1 MANVPMDKTTLDK
14 DRILTDINK
23 RPTPDKVVS
32 GKVSTEKSNLVAEI
46 FRPILSKALTDSVIT
61 VMSTISD
68 IVIGAVD
75 MKVYGERRHH
85 SGRRGGVFDYSSIS
99 RSGTTTS
106 LSQIYRERTSGGGY
120 NYSAGYN
127 VKEVRFA
134 NAGEAELVLDSLY
147 EYLDT
152 YGIVTVGDFYSLCN
166 CPTASIDFKYGWTD
180 LSKAERRPT
189 RDGYIINFPRP
200 RPID

>member
-1 MANVPMDKTTLDK
+1 MANVPMDKTSLDK
-14 DRILTDINK
+14 GRILADVNNK
-23 RPTPDKVVS
+23 RPTPDGVVS
-32 GKVSTEKSNLVAEI
+32 GKVSTDKSNLVAEI

-85 SGRRGGVFDYSSIS
+85 SGRRGFDYSSIS
-99 RSGTTTS
+99 RSDSPTS
-106 LSQIYRERTSGGGY
+106 LSRIYRERTSGGGY

-127 VKEVRFA
+127 VKEVRFD

-152 YGIVTVGDFYSLCN
+152 YGIVTVGDFYALCS
-166 CPTASIDFKYGWTD
+166 CPTSSIDFKYGWTD

-189 RDGYIINFPRP
+189 RDGYFINFPRP
-200 RPID
+200 KPID